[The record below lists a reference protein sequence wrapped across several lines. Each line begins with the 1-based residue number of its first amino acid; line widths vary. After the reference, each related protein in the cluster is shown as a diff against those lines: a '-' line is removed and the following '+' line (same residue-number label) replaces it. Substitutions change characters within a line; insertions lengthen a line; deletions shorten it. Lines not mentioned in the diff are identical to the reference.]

1 MWNRSELKSNAKLAL
16 KANYWKAVLVGLI
29 LSFILGSGSTAAQ
42 NSARS
47 STDGLTDIDPVMV
60 FTVIGIILAAVFVA
74 MVISILLSIFIW
86 NPLEVGCQKFFINLS
101 RVLAYIRK
109 FPHLINYSSAAH
121 IGMIMFLRGLFTGL
135 WMLLFIIPGI
145 VKSYEYMMIPYLL
158 AEHPEMTRQEAFAE
172 SKQMMDGNK
181 WDAFVLD
188 LSFIGWTLLGVCTF
202 GILLVFYVEPYI
214 YLTRAELYHALKNNN
229 KSVEF

>member
-86 NPLEVGCQKFFINLS
+86 NPIHGRNVQRYKNPLHRLLPSV
-101 RVLAYIRK
+101 RK
-109 FPHLINYSSAAH
+109 SLVRSVHN
-121 IGMIMFLRGLFTGL
+121 
-135 WMLLFIIPGI
+135 
-145 VKSYEYMMIPYLL
+145 
-158 AEHPEMTRQEAFAE
+158 
-172 SKQMMDGNK
+172 
-181 WDAFVLD
+181 AFVPAD
-188 LSFIGWTLLGVCTF
+188 PQAHLL
-202 GILLVFYVEPYI
+202 YV
-214 YLTRAELYHALKNNN
+214 LHK
-229 KSVEF
+229 F

>member
-74 MVISILLSIFIW
+74 MVISILLSGNAELGDI
-86 NPLEVGCQKFFINLS
+86 
-101 RVLAYIRK
+101 AYGFK
-109 FPHLINYSSAAH
+109 NGYAH

-229 KSVEF
+229 KPVEF

>member
-74 MVISILLSIFIW
+74 MASCSVFLS
-86 NPLEVGCQKFFINLS
+86 G
-101 RVLAYIRK
+101 IR
-109 FPHLINYSSAAH
+109 L
-121 IGMIMFLRGLFTGL
+121 
-135 WMLLFIIPGI
+135 
-145 VKSYEYMMIPYLL
+145 
-158 AEHPEMTRQEAFAE
+158 
-172 SKQMMDGNK
+172 K
-181 WDAFVLD
+181 WDVRNF
-188 LSFIGWTLLGVCTF
+188 S
-202 GILLVFYVEPYI
+202 
-214 YLTRAELYHALKNNN
+214 LTVSMVTRN
-229 KSVEF
+229 

>member
-86 NPLEVGCQKFFINLS
+86 NPLEVGCQKFFINCKYGNAELGDI
-101 RVLAYIRK
+101 AYGFK
-109 FPHLINYSSAAH
+109 NGYAH

-145 VKSYEYMMIPYLL
+145 VKSYE
-158 AEHPEMTRQEAFAE
+158 
-172 SKQMMDGNK
+172 
-181 WDAFVLD
+181 
-188 LSFIGWTLLGVCTF
+188 LSLIH
-202 GILLVFYVEPYI
+202 I
-214 YLTRAELYHALKNNN
+214 
-229 KSVEF
+229 

>member
-86 NPLEVGCQKFFINLS
+86 NPLEVGCQKFFINCKYGNAELGDI
-101 RVLAYIRK
+101 AYGFK
-109 FPHLINYSSAAH
+109 NGYAH

-188 LSFIGWTLLGVCTF
+188 LSFIGWFILGEET
-202 GILLVFYVEPYI
+202 
-214 YLTRAELYHALKNNN
+214 
-229 KSVEF
+229 

>member
-86 NPLEVGCQKFFINLS
+86 NPLEVGCQKFFINCK
-101 RVLAYIRK
+101 Y
-109 FPHLINYSSAAH
+109 
-121 IGMIMFLRGLFTGL
+121 
-135 WMLLFIIPGI
+135 
-145 VKSYEYMMIPYLL
+145 
-158 AEHPEMTRQEAFAE
+158 
-172 SKQMMDGNK
+172 GN
-181 WDAFVLD
+181 
-188 LSFIGWTLLGVCTF
+188 
-202 GILLVFYVEPYI
+202 
-214 YLTRAELYHALKNNN
+214 AELGDIAYGFKKRICAHRHDHVPAGAVYRTLDVIIYHSGYREKL
-229 KSVEF
+229 

>member
-86 NPLEVGCQKFFINLS
+86 NPLEVGCQKFFINCKYGNAELGDI
-101 RVLAYIRK
+101 AYGFK
-109 FPHLINYSSAAH
+109 NGYAH

-214 YLTRAELYHALKNNN
+214 YLTRAELYPALKNNN

>member
-74 MVISILLSIFIW
+74 MVISI
-86 NPLEVGCQKFFINLS
+86 
-101 RVLAYIRK
+101 
-109 FPHLINYSSAAH
+109 SSAISVSRIRDSAAWVKELVPAAKNYADACSV
-121 IGMIMFLRGLFTGL
+121 FLS
-135 WMLLFIIPGI
+135 GI
-145 VKSYEYMMIPYLL
+145 RL
-158 AEHPEMTRQEAFAE
+158 
-172 SKQMMDGNK
+172 K
-181 WDAFVLD
+181 WDVRNF
-188 LSFIGWTLLGVCTF
+188 S
-202 GILLVFYVEPYI
+202 
-214 YLTRAELYHALKNNN
+214 LTVSMVTRN
-229 KSVEF
+229 